1 MSFCV
6 RDTYYMNKVERLFL
20 VLFTFLICLFGSIAQ
35 AQILDD
41 TTKQI
46 YGPNTTKYFFEKD
59 LLDDSESK
67 YVLDT
72 SIQNFHRY
80 TYTQRYQNRY
90 QDLGI
95 MGTALRPV
103 FFETPTDIGARLG
116 VDSYR
121 LLGYDSQKIKY
132 YDTKSPFTQAYYA
145 QGSNSD
151 QELTFLYTRNI
162 NSRWNVGFE
171 YGRVNADRQFGSASR
186 DDRLSD
192 AIRFLLFTSYQ
203 SENEKYQLLYHF
215 AHLNLSTSET
225 GGVLPNELLPNDG
238 LFSLR
243 DSDAKLG
250 RTADSRESIS
260 THHLFQQ
267 YKIDPA
273 FTVFHRLEIRRQL
286 DAFNDR
292 SMTNNGDFYPTAQ
305 SDLILTSPTG
315 VSDTYN
321 VFNFNAINTS
331 EQTIYNTIENT
342 AGIKGKLA
350 KFNYRLFFK
359 NRLFRWTTSY
369 EDDILRTLAPDSST
383 ASQRRIDKRIIGGL
397 NNMVGGTL
405 FYQFGDSSRLE
416 ADAEILLGDNYRI
429 RGVFQNQNF
438 EASFQSMLY
447 SPSLFQQRFI
457 SNHFEWD
464 NGFSNIL
471 VNRATGGFTL
481 ETRNKKLSFNPQA
494 SYTVI
499 NNFVYLDSLARPRQ
513 TTDFIQLI
521 QVGTSLDFQLGVL
534 HSRNLAFF
542 TANTGESFLRIPE
555 IFLNAQIYCEDC
567 FLKKY
572 LQSQI
577 GIDVH
582 YKSGYFADAYMP
594 VSKQFYL
601 QDNFFVEGYAIIDLF
616 LNVKVKNLRLFL
628 RFSHVNQLPDSGY
641 VTTPTY
647 PGAPRNFVFG
657 ANWLFFK

>member
-1 MSFCV
+1 
-6 RDTYYMNKVERLFL
+6 
-20 VLFTFLICLFGSIAQ
+20 
-35 AQILDD
+35 
-41 TTKQI
+41 
-46 YGPNTTKYFFEKD
+46 
-59 LLDDSESK
+59 
-67 YVLDT
+67 
-72 SIQNFHRY
+72 
-80 TYTQRYQNRY
+80 
-90 QDLGI
+90 
-95 MGTALRPV
+95 
-103 FFETPTDIGARLG
+103 
-116 VDSYR
+116 
-121 LLGYDSQKIKY
+121 
-132 YDTKSPFTQAYYA
+132 
-145 QGSNSD
+145 
-151 QELTFLYTRNI
+151 
-162 NSRWNVGFE
+162 
-171 YGRVNADRQFGSASR
+171 
-186 DDRLSD
+186 
-192 AIRFLLFTSYQ
+192 
-203 SENEKYQLLYHF
+203 
-215 AHLNLSTSET
+215 
-225 GGVLPNELLPNDG
+225 
-238 LFSLR
+238 
-243 DSDAKLG
+243 
-250 RTADSRESIS
+250 
-260 THHLFQQ
+260 
-267 YKIDPA
+267 
-273 FTVFHRLEIRRQL
+273 
-286 DAFNDR
+286 
-292 SMTNNGDFYPTAQ
+292 
-305 SDLILTSPTG
+305 
-315 VSDTYN
+315 
-321 VFNFNAINTS
+321 
-331 EQTIYNTIENT
+331 
-342 AGIKGKLA
+342 
-350 KFNYRLFFK
+350 
-359 NRLFRWTTSY
+359 
-369 EDDILRTLAPDSST
+369 
-383 ASQRRIDKRIIGGL
+383 
-397 NNMVGGTL
+397 
-405 FYQFGDSSRLE
+405 
-416 ADAEILLGDNYRI
+416 
-429 RGVFQNQNF
+429 
-438 EASFQSMLY
+438 MLY

-481 ETRNKKLSFNPQA
+481 KTRNKKLSFNPQA